1 MCAYFIAWWIGT
13 LASLRHLFV
22 HNYLFTPLQLFIST
36 LISRYSAVEIK
47 TSLFISKMGK
57 RIALFGATGQ
67 TGIPLVVQAL
77 QCKDVSLVKTLV
89 RNLAKMESAIG
100 AHSDEL
106 SDEQKSKLVI
116 VEVGDIFQEESLVP
130 HLTEVDVVV
139 STLGFNVQRPST

>member
-1 MCAYFIAWWIGT
+1 
-13 LASLRHLFV
+13 
-22 HNYLFTPLQLFIST
+22 
-36 LISRYSAVEIK
+36 
-47 TSLFISKMGK
+47 MGK

-89 RNLAKMESAIG
+89 RNLGKMESAIG
-100 AHSDEL
+100 THSDEL
-106 SDEQKSKLVI
+106 SDEQKSKLDI

>member
-1 MCAYFIAWWIGT
+1 
-13 LASLRHLFV
+13 
-22 HNYLFTPLQLFIST
+22 
-36 LISRYSAVEIK
+36 
-47 TSLFISKMGK
+47 MGK

-89 RNLAKMESAIG
+89 RNSGKMESAIG

-106 SDEQKSKLVI
+106 SDDQKSKLVI

>member
-1 MCAYFIAWWIGT
+1 MCLFY
-13 LASLRHLFV
+13 SLVDRHSCVAPPSLCS
-22 HNYLFTPLQLFIST
+22 LL
-36 LISRYSAVEIK
+36 LIHTTSAVYSNIDFSIQCWLLK
-47 TSLFISKMGK
+47 NSLFISKMGK

-89 RNLAKMESAIG
+89 RNLGKMESAIG
-100 AHSDEL
+100 AHSEEL
-106 SDEQKSKLVI
+106 SDEQKSKLDI
-116 VEVGDIFQEESLVP
+116 VEVGDIFREESLVP